1 MHPLNA
7 SRRGLRALCLLGCG
21 IAIAAGAAG
30 CGQPAGG
37 ASSPSPLPSLTPTQ
51 APAAADER
59 LQAGVG
65 HSREVYFRSKQGEGL
80 AIRVLKAVWRESL
93 VATDGTA
100 HEQVLAVA
108 VRITMA
114 GQAGAGS
121 NLGMPAQLEITN
133 RISRRSGRFPIEGEL
148 STAELQPGEVR
159 YGWLAFEN
167 VDWDDLRGHSSPPEA
182 RFRMYVYLGE
192 GTGTGEWLVAADP
205 FGQGSSRVVKL
216 PALGAS
222 VTYNIM

>member
-1 MHPLNA
+1 M
-7 SRRGLRALCLLGCG
+7 
-21 IAIAAGAAG
+21 
-30 CGQPAGG
+30 
-37 ASSPSPLPSLTPTQ
+37 
-51 APAAADER
+51 
-59 LQAGVG
+59 
-65 HSREVYFRSKQGEGL
+65 
-80 AIRVLKAVWRESL
+80 WRESL

-108 VRITMA
+108 VRITMT